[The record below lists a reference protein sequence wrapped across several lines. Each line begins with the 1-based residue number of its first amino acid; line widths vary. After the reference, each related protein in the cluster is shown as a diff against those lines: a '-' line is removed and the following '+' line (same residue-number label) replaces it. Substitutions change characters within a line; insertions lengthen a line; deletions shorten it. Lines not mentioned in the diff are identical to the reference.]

1 MPTKKTTSAPKKAKS
16 ETAIHEKKEA
26 PKKSSSA
33 KKVESSEKEIV
44 SKKVKKEEST
54 GSSSKETSTRKETLK
69 ISVKAF
75 EHRVVDEAVKK
86 IVSSAKDTGSQT
98 VGPIPLP
105 TKIEKFTLNRSTFV
119 NKNAREQFEIR
130 RHRRLLLINEPTPET
145 LETLQ
150 KLNLPS
156 GVGVDIEVVS
166 S

>member
-1 MPTKKTTSAPKKAKS
+1 MTEKAKAKSAPKK
-16 ETAIHEKKEA
+16 ETAPKVAKKAPAAKKASLKEA
-26 PKKSSSA
+26 KVSS
-33 KKVESSEKEIV
+33 
-44 SKKVKKEEST
+44 
-54 GSSSKETSTRKETLK
+54 TSRKETLK

-86 IVSSAKDTGSQT
+86 IVSAAKDTGSQT

-156 GVGVDIEVVS
+156 GVGVDIS
-166 S
+166 ILAA

>member
-1 MPTKKTTSAPKKAKS
+1 MTAKAKATSSKKETAPKAAKATTKKAPL
-16 ETAIHEKKEA
+16 KEA
-26 PKKSSSA
+26 
-33 KKVESSEKEIV
+33 KV
-44 SKKVKKEEST
+44 ST
-54 GSSSKETSTRKETLK
+54 ARKETLK

-86 IVSSAKDTGSQT
+86 IISAAKDTGSQT

-130 RHRRLLLINEPTPET
+130 RHRRLLLINEPTAET
-145 LETLQ
+145 LEILQ

-156 GVGVDIEVVS
+156 GVGVDIAIVTAA
-166 S
+166 

>member
-1 MPTKKTTSAPKKAKS
+1 MTAKAKAAAKETTPKVKAKKTTTKKAPLK
-16 ETAIHEKKEA
+16 ETKV
-26 PKKSSSA
+26 SA
-33 KKVESSEKEIV
+33 
-44 SKKVKKEEST
+44 
-54 GSSSKETSTRKETLK
+54 SSKKETLK

-86 IVSSAKDTGSQT
+86 IISAAKDTGSQT

-130 RHRRLLLINEPTPET
+130 RHRRLLLINEPTAET
-145 LETLQ
+145 LEILQ

-156 GVGVDIEVVS
+156 GVGVDIAIVS
-166 S
+166 AA